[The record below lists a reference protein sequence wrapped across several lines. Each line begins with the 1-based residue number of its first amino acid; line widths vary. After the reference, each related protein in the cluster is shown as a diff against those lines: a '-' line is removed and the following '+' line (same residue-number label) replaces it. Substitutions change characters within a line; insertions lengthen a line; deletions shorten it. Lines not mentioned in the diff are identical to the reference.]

1 MKIKENVK
9 WFLKYNSL
17 KLEKEEVEKALQD
30 EIKRLLIENQNLKAS
45 EKEYR
50 NKLTM
55 KNKKIR
61 ELKEIVGS
69 DNMTNT
75 ELALNLLA
83 EVSATE
89 ISRSRQPEGFSQ
101 TKEVTIAGGKI
112 AGDARKALE
121 EQLGHSV
128 LSETNAT
135 TPELLDDTENNK

>member
-17 KLEKEEVEKALQD
+17 KLEKEEVEKAFQD

-61 ELKEIVGS
+61 ELKEI
-69 DNMTNT
+69 
-75 ELALNLLA
+75 
-83 EVSATE
+83 
-89 ISRSRQPEGFSQ
+89 I
-101 TKEVTIAGGKI
+101 GG
-112 AGDARKALE
+112 D
-121 EQLGHSV
+121 Q
-128 LSETNAT
+128 
-135 TPELLDDTENNK
+135 

>member
-17 KLEKEEVEKALQD
+17 KLEKEEVEKSLQD

-61 ELKEIVGS
+61 ELKEI
-69 DNMTNT
+69 
-75 ELALNLLA
+75 L
-83 EVSATE
+83 
-89 ISRSRQPEGFSQ
+89 
-101 TKEVTIAGGKI
+101 GG
-112 AGDARKALE
+112 D
-121 EQLGHSV
+121 Q
-128 LSETNAT
+128 
-135 TPELLDDTENNK
+135 

>member
-17 KLEKEEVEKALQD
+17 KLEKEEVEKAFQD

-69 DNMTNT
+69 
-75 ELALNLLA
+75 
-83 EVSATE
+83 
-89 ISRSRQPEGFSQ
+89 
-101 TKEVTIAGGKI
+101 
-112 AGDARKALE
+112 
-121 EQLGHSV
+121 EQ
-128 LSETNAT
+128 
-135 TPELLDDTENNK
+135 

>member
-17 KLEKEEVEKALQD
+17 KLEKEEIEKAFQD

-61 ELKEIVGS
+61 ELKEI
-69 DNMTNT
+69 
-75 ELALNLLA
+75 L
-83 EVSATE
+83 
-89 ISRSRQPEGFSQ
+89 
-101 TKEVTIAGGKI
+101 GG
-112 AGDARKALE
+112 D
-121 EQLGHSV
+121 Q
-128 LSETNAT
+128 
-135 TPELLDDTENNK
+135 

>member
-17 KLEKEEVEKALQD
+17 RLEKEEVEKALQD

-69 DNMTNT
+69 
-75 ELALNLLA
+75 
-83 EVSATE
+83 
-89 ISRSRQPEGFSQ
+89 
-101 TKEVTIAGGKI
+101 
-112 AGDARKALE
+112 
-121 EQLGHSV
+121 EQ
-128 LSETNAT
+128 
-135 TPELLDDTENNK
+135 

>member
-17 KLEKEEVEKALQD
+17 KLEKEEVEKAFQD

-61 ELKEIVGS
+61 ELKEI
-69 DNMTNT
+69 
-75 ELALNLLA
+75 L
-83 EVSATE
+83 
-89 ISRSRQPEGFSQ
+89 
-101 TKEVTIAGGKI
+101 GG
-112 AGDARKALE
+112 D
-121 EQLGHSV
+121 Q
-128 LSETNAT
+128 
-135 TPELLDDTENNK
+135 